1 MGLTNPSHAGIAL
14 VKDGPVAR
22 GQSRRVVVTAQHGH
36 QSWNSNV
43 LGKFRLRRAS
53 LGIIQNG
60 TIKPDVHRA
69 RGRAVRS
76 KTNFI
81 TNKEP

>member
-1 MGLTNPSHAGIAL
+1 MGLADLCHAEIAF

-22 GQSRRVVVTAQHGH
+22 GQSRGVVMTAQHGH

-60 TIKPDVHRA
+60 TIEPDVQR
-69 RGRAVRS
+69 
-76 KTNFI
+76 
-81 TNKEP
+81 